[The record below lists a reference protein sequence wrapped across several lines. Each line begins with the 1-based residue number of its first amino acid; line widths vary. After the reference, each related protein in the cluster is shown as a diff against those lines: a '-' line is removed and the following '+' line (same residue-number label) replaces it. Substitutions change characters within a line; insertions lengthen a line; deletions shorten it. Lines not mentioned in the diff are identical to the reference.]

1 MFMLILNVI
10 FMVLF
15 WVWAIESFQLA
26 DNSIRGWMY
35 LFMSA
40 FSGSQVL
47 VALF

>member
-26 DNSIRGWMY
+26 DDRRGWMY

>member
-26 DNSIRGWMY
+26 DNNVRGWLY

-40 FSGSQVL
+40 FSGAAVL
-47 VALF
+47 SSLF

>member
-15 WVWAIESFQLA
+15 WVWAIESFQLT
-26 DNSIRGWMY
+26 DNKRGWLY

-40 FSGSQVL
+40 FSGAAVL
-47 VALF
+47 SSLF